1 MAESTPPI
9 VNIVGEKIA
18 LGPLRREV
26 MTTLD
31 FQWANDFAVT
41 VTLGHLPGPVTAE
54 QVAAHYE
61 RILQA
66 HGELWFLIYER
77 ATWRPI
83 GVTFFSDMQRVYQRA
98 EFNISIGVKEC
109 WGRGYGTE
117 TTRLML
123 QYAFSTLGFNMIWL
137 RVLSSNEWAIRA
149 YTIAGFR
156 EAGRLR
162 EAQWI
167 GQQAF
172 DVVYMDCLAKEFLS
186 SVSASVSGSISPA
199 VPPAPAGAGPTQPP
213 LR

>member
-9 VNIVGEKIA
+9 VNIVGENIA

-41 VTLGHLPGPVTAE
+41 LMGGHPPGPVTAE
-54 QVAAHYE
+54 QVVAHYE
-61 RILQA
+61 SVLQR

-123 QYAFSTLGFNMIWL
+123 RYAFDTLGFNMIWL
-137 RVLSSNEWAIRA
+137 RVLSVNERAIRA
-149 YTIAGFR
+149 YIRAGFR

-167 GQQAF
+167 GQQAV
-172 DVVYMDCLAKEFLS
+172 DVVYMDCLAREFLS
-186 SVSASVSGSISPA
+186 AESAPI
-199 VPPAPAGAGPTQPP
+199 
-213 LR
+213 